1 MTGLV
6 AVARGTRLT
15 FRTEMNQDFPE
26 TNEVRDMMLNPDT
39 VVTHSIL
46 NVLPAWFLEMAAAV
60 VKNIAIFG

>member
-26 TNEVRDMMLNPDT
+26 TNEVRDMVLNPDT